1 MKGTLQEVKGMK
13 VIMKKRIAC
22 LMTAVMVFASSLA
35 VSADAVSEKPYLSL
49 GADLKVSEKEI
60 VLDLLGVDSN
70 DLDSYNLGEV
80 TNDEEHEYLSEYV
93 SASVIGSRALSSVLV
108 VLESNGKGINVE
120 TSNITYCTSGMYRN
134 ALATAGVEDATIK
147 VAGPFNITGTAAL
160 VGVMKAYEDMTGE
173 EISEESKDAA
183 TNELVATGE
192 VAESLGDKETAE
204 ELIALIKDK
213 VVSDGLQSED
223 AIMGAIEDACDQ
235 LEVTLTDEDR
245 QMILDLMEKIS
256 ELDIDI
262 DQLKDQAKAV
272 YDKLVDMGIDVKSE
286 SFWQSVKDALNSLID
301 KIMGFLG

>member
-1 MKGTLQEVKGMK
+1 MK

-22 LMTAVMVFASSLA
+22 LMTAAMVFASSLA
-35 VSADAVSEKPYLSL
+35 VNADAVSEKPYLSL
-49 GADLKVSEKEI
+49 GADLKASEKEI

-108 VLESNGKGINVE
+108 VLESNGKGISVE

-213 VVSDGLQSED
+213 VVSGELQSED
-223 AIMGAIEDACDQ
+223 AIMGAIEDACEQ